1 MELLLDIV
9 QVHSGRQA
17 LLQRKN
23 KGCTEKD
30 EEDRQEG
37 ESLQN
42 QSMAQK

>member
-1 MELLLDIV
+1 MELLLDTV
-9 QVHSGRQA
+9 QVHRRREA

-23 KGCTEKD
+23 KGRTEKD
-30 EEDRQEG
+30 EDDRQKG